1 MVRFQ
6 RHCLIASLQYIG
18 NHAENLSIDC
28 SVIRQDMCMG
38 DISVARQ
45 MVNCGD
51 E

>member
-18 NHAENLSIDC
+18 NVAENLSIDC
-28 SVIRQDMCMG
+28 SVIRQDTGMG
-38 DISVARQ
+38 DTPVARHA
-45 MVNCGD
+45 VNCGD